1 MRDTFIGVLFLV
13 GMICGYLYL
22 RQTASLI
29 PSEVSKPLAQA
40 KSQPGKSQSKFNQR
54 KTGVRHA
61 KSSNRHQHQQSKNHG
76 QDEGTANHVAE
87 AQELP
92 SIYQEQSP
100 EAVVAGSSVAGVA
113 QPTSVAAEASTNS
126 NRRPPRRKVVHGVPV
141 DLWVLSKQ
149 NSLNVPNEEAPSEL
163 GMRVYVQCME
173 LKKQGAKYVGKSEC
187 QSLLAHR

>member
-22 RQTASLI
+22 RDTASLV
-29 PSEVSKPLAQA
+29 PSGMSMPLAQA
-40 KSQPGKSQSKFNQR
+40 KKSVQGKSKSKINQS

-61 KSSNRHQHQQSKNHG
+61 KSSNRHQHQQSKTHRE
-76 QDEGTANHVAE
+76 DEGSTNHVAE
-87 AQELP
+87 AEELP

-100 EAVVAGSSVAGVA
+100 KPGVA
-113 QPTSVAAEASTNS
+113 ASDSGVAASDSQNIS

-141 DLWVLSKQ
+141 DLWVLSKR
-149 NSLNVPNEEAPSEL
+149 NSLNVPNEDAPSEL
-163 GMRVYVQCME
+163 GMRVFVQCME
-173 LKKQGAKYVGKSEC
+173 LKKKGAEYVGKTEC

>member
-1 MRDTFIGVLFLV
+1 MS
-13 GMICGYLYL
+13 M
-22 RQTASLI
+22 
-29 PSEVSKPLAQA
+29 PLAQS
-40 KSQPGKSQSKFNQR
+40 KSVQGKSKSKLNQS

-76 QDEGTANHVAE
+76 QDEGTADYVAE

-100 EAVVAGSSVAGVA
+100 KPVVAASDSGVA
-113 QPTSVAAEASTNS
+113 ASDAQKNS
-126 NRRPPRRKVVHGVPV
+126 HRRSPRRKVVHGVPV
-141 DLWVLSKQ
+141 DLWILSKQ

-163 GMRVYVQCME
+163 GMRVFVQCME
-173 LKKQGAKYVGKSEC
+173 LKKKGAEYVGKAEC